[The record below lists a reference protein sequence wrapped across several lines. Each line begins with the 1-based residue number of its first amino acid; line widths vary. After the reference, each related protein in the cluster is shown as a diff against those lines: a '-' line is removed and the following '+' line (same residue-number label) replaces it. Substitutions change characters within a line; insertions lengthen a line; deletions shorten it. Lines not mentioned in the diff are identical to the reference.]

1 MLHPCNICNFDYKNT
16 AIYNLK
22 DSRNR
27 WLTLGRFRL
36 HHDARDATV
45 SEEPT
50 SKPKPARSPADKVE
64 ALAEKAR
71 KKSTMRQPPRDDTQ
85 GDLFI
90 PWVCDAATKDDHSLM
105 DVSPGRLSKNDP
117 YKEGSKLRYEL
128 SDGFIE
134 IAAGAYGMASIWD
147 YDLVLMAMSQLAEA
161 ANQWRQG
168 KAEKPSRKLTPLV
181 SEILKFC
188 RRDDGVK
195 QYQDIEAALKRLV
208 GTTVLIKRLVPT
220 KKGRLVEMTEGQP
233 LINSF
238 KMAAISEKGRL
249 VRVEMEI
256 GLWIYEQI
264 VEAEKPGILT
274 VNPDYFLITG
284 GIGRFVYRLARKT
297 ANKGVSEYS
306 FKTLYERS
314 GSTGEQ
320 KNFNRYLRQLIEA
333 NDLPDYSLSER
344 KGVDGPVLAMTYRK
358 ALEGSK
364 DE

>member
-1 MLHPCNICNFDYKNT
+1 MSD
-16 AIYNLK
+16 
-22 DSRNR
+22 
-27 WLTLGRFRL
+27 
-36 HHDARDATV
+36 
-45 SEEPT
+45 
-50 SKPKPARSPADKVE
+50 KPARSAADKAE

-71 KKSTMRQPPRDDTQ
+71 KKSTMRQPPNDDPQ

-117 YKEGSKLRYEL
+117 HKEGSKLRYEL

-161 ANQWRQG
+161 ANQWRAG
-168 KAEKPSRKLTPLV
+168 KAEKPSRTLSPLV

-188 RRDDGVK
+188 RRDDGIR
-195 QYQDIEAALKRLV
+195 QYQEIEAALKRLV
-208 GTTVLIKRLVPT
+208 GTTVLIKRNVPT
-220 KKGRLVEMTEGQP
+220 KKGRLIEMTEGQP

-238 KMAAISEKGRL
+238 KMAALSDKGRIIK
-249 VRVEMEI
+249 VEMEI
-256 GLWIYEQI
+256 GKWIYEQI
-264 VEAEKPGILT
+264 VEEEKPGILT

-284 GIGRFVYRLARKT
+284 GIGRFIYRLARRT
-297 ANKGVSEYS
+297 ANKGTSEYS
-306 FKTLYERS
+306 FKTLFERS
-314 GSTGEQ
+314 GSTGDQ

-344 KGVDGPVLAMTYRK
+344 KGVDGPVLVMTYRAK
-358 ALEGSK
+358 TALER
-364 DE
+364 DEDE